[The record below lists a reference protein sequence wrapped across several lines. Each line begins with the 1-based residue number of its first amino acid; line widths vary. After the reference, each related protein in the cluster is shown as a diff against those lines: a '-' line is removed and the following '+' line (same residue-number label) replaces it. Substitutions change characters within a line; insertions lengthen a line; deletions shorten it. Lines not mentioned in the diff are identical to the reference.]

1 MPDVERHSAELEVS
15 GDFSLA
21 AAAAFGFGPRDGVT
35 GDELALAFCV
45 DGGHGYAG
53 AVLRQPDEPTGPVQ
67 VQLTLRD
74 GAGVQ
79 AALDQVARI
88 VSLDHDGEQWRAVG
102 ERDPVLGAL
111 QRAHRGQRPVLFH
124 SPYEAAAWAVI
135 SARRPAA
142 QARKVRAE
150 LSAQFGDSFELNG
163 QTVHAFPQPAHL
175 LALGDRFPG
184 LNMDKLLRLRGVAE
198 AALEGELDVGTLRLM
213 GPERAI
219 EHVQTLNG
227 IGPFYAGL
235 IVVRGSGFAD
245 AMVISPEPKVL
256 GHAARFYGLSG
267 EPTLAW
273 LTELAQQWRPFRTW
287 ATVLIRLAG
296 ERGTTIDAVRR

>member
-1 MPDVERHSAELEVS
+1 MPDVERHSAQLEVS

-35 GDELALAFCV
+35 DDALALAFCV
-45 DGGHGYAG
+45 DGGRGYAG
-53 AVLRQPDEPTGPVQ
+53 AVLSQPDEPSGPVQ

-79 AALDQVARI
+79 AALEQVARI

-135 SARRPAA
+135 SARRTAA

-150 LSAQFGDSFELNG
+150 LSAQFGDSFECNG
-163 QTVHAFPQPAHL
+163 QTLHAFPQPAHL

-184 LNMDKLLRLRGVAE
+184 LNMDKLVRLRGVAE
-198 AALEGELDVGTLRLM
+198 AALAGELDVGTLRLM

-245 AMVISPEPKVL
+245 AMLMSPEPKL
-256 GHAARFYGLSG
+256 LDHAARFYGCPG
-267 EPTLAW
+267 EPTLPW
-273 LTELAQQWRPFRTW
+273 LTELAEQWRPFRTW

-296 ERGTTIDAVRR
+296 DRGTTIDAVRR